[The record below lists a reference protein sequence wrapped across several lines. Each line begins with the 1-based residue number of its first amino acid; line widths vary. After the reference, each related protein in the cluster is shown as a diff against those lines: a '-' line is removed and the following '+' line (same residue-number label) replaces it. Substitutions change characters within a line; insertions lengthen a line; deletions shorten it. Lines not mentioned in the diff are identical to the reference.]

1 MQRTIRVKTELCKQ
15 CHAEMCDAHLA
26 AEVGVTS
33 RCSISGM
40 QRLCASC
47 GERRRNADAMKFAGA
62 LILHSR
68 VVGIAV
74 DEAQIKEVIIE
85 RKKWRYSIHAM
96 RGGALVVSVETKH
109 GRRRT
114 TQ

>member
-15 CHAEMCDAHLA
+15 CRTEMCDAHLA
-26 AEVGVTS
+26 AEIGVAP
-33 RCSISGM
+33 RCCISGM
-40 QRLCASC
+40 QRFCSSC
-47 GERRRNADAMKFAGA
+47 GERRRNAEPMKRWGA
-62 LILHSR
+62 IVLRSR

-74 DEAQIKEVIIE
+74 DEAQLKEVIIE

-109 GRRRT
+109 GSRRT
-114 TQ
+114 TK